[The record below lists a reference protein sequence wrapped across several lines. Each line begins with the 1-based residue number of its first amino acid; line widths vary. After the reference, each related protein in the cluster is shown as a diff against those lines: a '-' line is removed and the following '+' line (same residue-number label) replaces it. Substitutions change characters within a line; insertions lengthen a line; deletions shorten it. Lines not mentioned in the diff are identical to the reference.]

1 MPEFPLPLDQITAT
15 AAALAALF
23 GLIAIILALLQ
34 NGRGAALERRMRDE
48 NEALRRAFTALDQ
61 GLRRELATS
70 TREGLSAAFD
80 QVRTGLAD
88 QAKGL
93 ENFGRTQ
100 RESIGQSL
108 AHFGEQQGNRL
119 DTVDRSIKDANAAMH
134 AAQSAFKQQISETI
148 ERLIASSG
156 AALEGFATRLT
167 ALDATLKTEQEQLRS
182 MVGAQLETMRA
193 GNEAKLEDMRKA
205 VDEKLQSALEKQL
218 KDSFTN
224 LQEQLATVQQAIGQ
238 VQSVAGEVGD
248 LKRLFSNVKSRGG
261 WGEAQLEAMLTDI
274 LPTGAFEKNFRVK
287 DGSGE
292 AVEFA
297 LRVPGRGGEHAYI
310 AIDSKFPTEDY
321 GRLVAAHEAGIREE
335 ETAARAALAARV
347 RLEARKIGQKYIAV
361 PRTLEFA
368 MLYLPSD
375 SLFAEI
381 ARIPG
386 LIEQARHDSHVMV
399 IGPSLLPAFLHTL
412 RVSYVTLALEQKAS
426 EIGETL
432 AAVKTQ
438 WSKFGD
444 ALAVIKN
451 RADLLSRGID
461 DTIKRQGAI
470 GKSLRGLTAIEDVRA
485 DLLLGLDGNLEAED
499 TTETEPAS

>member
-1 MPEFPLPLDQITAT
+1 MPELPLPLDQITAA
-15 AAALAALF
+15 AAALAAVF
-23 GLIAIILALLQ
+23 AVIAVILAMLQ
-34 NGRGAALERRMRDE
+34 NGGGAALERRLRDE

-61 GLRRELATS
+61 GLRRELATG
-70 TREGLSAAFD
+70 TRDGLSAAFD
-80 QVRTGLAD
+80 QVRTGLD
-88 QAKGL
+88 VQAEGL
-93 ENFGRTQ
+93 ERFGRAQ
-100 RESIGQSL
+100 REAIGQSL
-108 AHFGEQQGNRL
+108 THFGEQQSHRL
-119 DTVDRSIKDANAAMH
+119 DTMDRTVKEANAAMH
-134 AAQSAFKQQISETI
+134 AAQAAFKQQIGETI
-148 ERLIASSG
+148 ERLITSSAAS
-156 AALEGFATRLT
+156 LEGFAIRLV
-167 ALDATLKTEQEQLRS
+167 ALDVTLKTEQEQLRAL
-182 MVGAQLETMRA
+182 VGAQLEAMRA
-193 GNEAKLEDMRKA
+193 GNEAKLEEMRKA

-218 KDSFTN
+218 KDSFAN
-224 LQEQLATVQQAIGQ
+224 LQEQLASVQQAIGQ

-274 LPTGAFEKNFRVK
+274 LPVGAFEKNFRVK
-287 DGSGE
+287 EGSGE

-297 LRVPGRGGEHAYI
+297 LRVPGRGGEHAFI
-310 AIDSKFPTEDY
+310 SIDSKFPTEDF
-321 GRLVAAHEAGIREE
+321 GRLVAAHEAGNRDE
-335 ETAARAALAARV
+335 ETAARAALAVRI
-347 RLEARKIGQKYIAV
+347 RLEARKICQKYIAV

-386 LIEQARHDSHVMV
+386 LIEQVRHDSQVMV
-399 IGPSLLPAFLHTL
+399 VGPSLLPAFLHTL

-470 GKSLRGLTAIEDVRA
+470 GKQLRGLTAIEDVRA
-485 DLLLGLDGNLEAED
+485 DLLLGLDGILDTED
-499 TTETEPAS
+499 TTEDEPAS